1 MTTEWWRGHS
11 DRTITDMKKIII
23 IFFVILLSYSHS
35 WATDINCSS
44 SSTVQTA
51 INNAANGDT
60 IRCNASGSYNWSS
73 TVTVPNSGTKGIT
86 LDGGGATISAH
97 VSIMSSATYNSRVTG
112 FHFTSTGSVS
122 TGNGYTNKP
131 WRIDN
136 CVFTGSGTLL
146 DLGNGPGL
154 IDHSSFPSMSAAQET
169 MHIWGWGD
177 GNTTGWTNAHTPG
190 SPNAIYMENNS
201 FVGAKGDSTCAFQ
214 MYYGGRVV
222 ARYNTL
228 NQAMFEVHGTGGQ
241 IGGRWWEFYNN
252 AISNS
257 ATLCLRAGSGVI
269 FGNTRNDGGTIYFTE
284 EDSGYPA
291 PYQVGRGQSQILYP
305 AYVWDSGVDPWLHF
319 NQAGCAAPAA
329 NMVLLD
335 RDVYKP
341 SSGTSL
347 PGTCTTGQGYWKTDE
362 GGNWDTTN
370 GTANDGMLYKCTATN
385 TWTAYYTPYTYPHPL
400 TSSTRMKIPAAP
412 IIINPIQ

>member
-86 LDGGGATISAH
+86 LDGGGATISGH

-136 CVFTGSGTLL
+136 CVFTGNTVD
-146 DLGNGPGL
+146 DLTCVNVTGAKAGL
-154 IDHSSFPSMSAAQET
+154 SND
-169 MHIWGWGD
+169 
-177 GNTTGWTNAHTPG
+177 TNAHNVWVG
-190 SPNAIYMENNS
+190 NNS
-201 FVGAKGDSTCAFQ
+201 YTEG
-214 MYYGGRVV
+214 
-222 ARYNTL
+222 YNL
-228 NQAMFEVHGTGGQ
+228 GTTD
-241 IGGRWWEFYNN
+241 EN
-252 AISNS
+252 A
-257 ATLCLRAGSGVI
+257 
-269 FGNTRNDGGTIYFTE
+269 GTI
-284 EDSGYPA
+284 GY
-291 PYQVGRGQSQILYP
+291 
-305 AYVWDSGVDPWLHF
+305 
-319 NQAGCAAPAA
+319 
-329 NMVLLD
+329 
-335 RDVYKP
+335 
-341 SSGTSL
+341 
-347 PGTCTTGQGYWKTDE
+347 
-362 GGNWDTTN
+362 
-370 GTANDGMLYKCTATN
+370 
-385 TWTAYYTPYTYPHPL
+385 
-400 TSSTRMKIPAAP
+400 
-412 IIINPIQ
+412 